1 MKIKTGLQYEKDG
14 GYSLALFG
22 VPSIRSMGKGVFLI
36 YVDCHVVAAKPVK
49 SMYKFET
56 IWTDLS
62 VQTLDKMRHY
72 AKKLAQA
79 HIKKRGW
86 KIKAG
91 QAYYTQS
98 NLFFGFHFEIIK

>member
-1 MKIKTGLQYEKDG
+1 MKIKTGLQYEQDG

-22 VPSIRSMGKGVFLI
+22 IPTIRNMGKGVFLI
-36 YVDCHVVAAKPVK
+36 YVDCHVVAARPINL
-49 SMYKFET
+49 T

-62 VQTLDKMRHY
+62 VKTSDKMCAY

-91 QAYYTQS
+91 KAYYTQS
-98 NLFFGFHFEIIK
+98 HLFFGFHFEIIK